1 MKFLKKTS
9 IDFIGMKKYAF
20 GLSVVLII
28 IGIISMVV
36 RGGINLGI
44 DFIGGTLTQMKI
56 QPMPAIEEVRK
67 TLIENGLKDAQIQ
80 HFPKENEIIVR
91 VKKGEV
97 QLVEEIRLEILPQ
110 ASGETLVQAVTA
122 QIATQTPRMGG
133 VESKFYEMFSKKFPQ
148 TRIEVTRAEM
158 VGPAVGKKL
167 LNQAIKA
174 LFAGVI
180 LIMVYIGWRF
190 EFKYSAPAVLAL
202 LHDTF
207 ITIGILTLLN
217 KEITVTIVAAILTLI
232 GYSINDTIVV
242 YDRIREKKRLFAK
255 DELAKVM
262 NIAINETLSRTI
274 ITSITTGLVLLS
286 IFFAGGEVLHNF
298 AFTLLFGIII
308 GTYSSIFVASP
319 LVYELEKGV
328 RS

>member
-9 IDFIGMKKYAF
+9 INFIGIRKYAF
-20 GLSVVLII
+20 GLSVILII
-28 IGIISMVV
+28 IGVVSIIV
-36 RGGINLGI
+36 RGGLNLGI

>member
-28 IGIISMVV
+28 IGVVSIIV
-36 RGGINLGI
+36 RGGLNLGI